1 MNFIESNYQRRKMS
15 VYQPIPGYWYSNI
28 IGHLQQVRVVL
39 YAGARQTRV
48 VIENTSGQRRS
59 VSLADWYRLDL
70 ALHSPGTDRRR
81 RRERKDSTETSP

>member
-1 MNFIESNYQRRKMS
+1 MS

-70 ALHSPGTDRRR
+70 ALHSPGIDRRRR
-81 RRERKDSTETSP
+81 RRERKDSTEISP